1 MSKTVSKV
9 MSYGFETINYGAR
22 RFHIL
27 GIANKGEDFSEV
39 FGRIAELSAL
49 GYELS
54 PFEKVFTPG
63 GKFEMYDKDGQLV
76 SKGTMSTDPKDYE

>member
-1 MSKTVSKV
+1 
-9 MSYGFETINYGAR
+9 MSYGCETINYGEK

-27 GIANKGEDFSEV
+27 GVVDKGKDFSEV
-39 FGRIAELSAL
+39 FGRIAELTAL
-49 GYELS
+49 GYELV
-54 PFEKVFTPG
+54 PIEKVFTPG